1 MRNNILSK
9 YFKYVLVIAAV
20 LLFPL
25 IASGCWDS
33 KDINEKL
40 IITAIAFDIKEEE
53 IIYYIELAEISKAQ
67 GNMGAGKV
75 KFTSIKAHGKTL
87 AEAKKNLNEK
97 LNRQIYFSGVRAV
110 IFTENFAN
118 QYLVEYLYRFR
129 ADENYRKKIQTVIT
143 KDDPEI
149 MFTTIQEKEASVG
162 FAVEGLIESLD
173 ESGMSFSRTTMRLIE
188 NISSG
193 YTGILMSCVG
203 LKEKEIALTGYSVI
217 DIDKITGFIPVE
229 ESKAIVL
236 LKADKPKLTYTVL
249 YNGINFTIEV
259 EIKKRKI
266 TASYKDGQ
274 IGFDLKCDF
283 DAKVLYGDQK
293 TPYNFEDKANKEV
306 TEILKDMLLKELYDA
321 IERGLVEYKCDYFQ
335 FDDEFRIR
343 YPAEFKNMDWK
354 SEFPESIITINV
366 SVVLSTTHMMDYG
379 AVDVK

>member
-343 YPAEFKNMDWK
+343 YPAEFENMDWK

-366 SVVLSTTHMMDYG
+366 SVVLNTTHMMDYG

>member
-1 MRNNILSK
+1 MKNNILSK
-9 YFKYVLVIAAV
+9 YFKYLLVIVAV

-40 IITAIAFDIKEEE
+40 IITAIAFDIKEDE
-53 IIYYIELAEISKAQ
+53 IIYYIELAEINKAQ
-67 GNMGAGKV
+67 GDMGGSRA

-87 AEAKKNLNEK
+87 SEAKKNLDEK
-97 LNRQIYFSGVRAV
+97 LNRPLYFSGVRAV

-143 KDDPEI
+143 TDDPET

-173 ESGMSFSRTTMRLIE
+173 ESGKSFSRTTMRLIE
-188 NISSG
+188 NVSSD
-193 YTGILMSCVG
+193 YTGILMSCVE
-203 LKEKEIALTGYSVI
+203 LKEKGIALTGYSVI
-217 DIDKITGFIPVE
+217 DNNKITGFIPVE
-229 ESKAIVL
+229 ESKGVVF
-236 LKADKPKLTYTVL
+236 LKADKPKLTYAVP
-249 YNGINFTIEV
+249 YNDMNLTINV
-259 EIKKRKI
+259 ELKKRKI

-274 IGFDLKCDF
+274 IGFDIKCDF
-283 DAKVLYGDQK
+283 DAEVLYGDQK
-293 TPYNFEDKANKEV
+293 TPYNFEKTAIKEV
-306 TEILKDMLLKELYDA
+306 TEILKNMLLKELYDA
-321 IERGLVEYKCDYFQ
+321 VERAHAEYKCDYLQ
-335 FDDEFRIR
+335 LDDEFRIR
-343 YPAEFKNMDWK
+343 YPAEFENMDWK

-366 SVVLSTTHMMDYG
+366 SVDLSTTHMMDYG